1 MNEKKFSDLSFKDKI
16 AYLTAIA
23 SFCLGWI
30 LICSGFIVNPL
41 GEISS
46 GVLTAFG
53 SALVYTASVLGI
65 ALYFANELSVF
76 KHSVDKQIRRHNRGH
91 YNDFDE
97 DEEDQ
102 NPDE

>member
-16 AYLTAIA
+16 AYITAVA

-30 LICSGFIVNPL
+30 LICAGFIVNPL

-76 KHSVDKQIRRHNRGH
+76 KHSVDRQIRRSNNRELDDD
-91 YNDFDE
+91 NQE
-97 DEEDQ
+97 DDLNE
-102 NPDE
+102 